1 MRPTGILSMGEITKE
16 QIEECKRLNIP
27 LLDTGKVIEKNK
39 NINQVEEE
47 QYDKEIN

>member
-1 MRPTGILSMGEITKE
+1 MGEITKE